1 VKLPRDLSARR
12 VVNALKRL
20 GFVEDRQKGSHI
32 RLSKD
37 HLRITV
43 PNHASLAP
51 KTLQS
56 IVKQAGITLEELM
69 DVI

>member
-32 RLSKD
+32 RLSKG

-56 IVKQAGITLEELM
+56 IIKQAGVTLEELIA
-69 DVI
+69 VI

>member
-12 VVNALKRL
+12 VVAALKRL

-32 RLSKD
+32 RLSKG

-43 PNHASLAP
+43 PNHPSLAP

-56 IVKQAGITLEELM
+56 IIKQAGITLEELTK
-69 DVI
+69 VI